1 MIVVKLTWGLGNQM
15 FQYAA
20 GRALALRHQTQLLL
34 DTRAFAKQSLREFS
48 LDRFSIQVSVATAKD
63 LHQWPSWS
71 RKPSAWLQR
80 LGISTNR
87 YKQPTFSFDPSWNA
101 VSDNTMI
108 EGYFQSEKYFSE
120 IKSILRQE
128 FLPKSMPTGA
138 NRDFEMLITSTES
151 VMIHIRRGDYVS
163 NPKALKTHGLCSIS
177 YYENALDQI
186 YSKVKDPHFFIFSD
200 DLDWVADNLHLRG
213 DVAYVS
219 GNISFPEIDLYLMSR
234 CKHFVLAN
242 SSFSWWGAWL
252 GGDEKSMRIAP
263 RPWFDKPSFEESDL
277 IPDMWIKMKKYSMIV
292 TAR

>member
-1 MIVVKLTWGLGNQM
+1 MIVVKLTGGLGNQM
-15 FQYAA
+15 FQYSA
-20 GRALALRHQTQLLL
+20 GRALAYKHHTQLLL
-34 DTRAFAKQSLREFS
+34 DVRFFEKQSLREFS
-48 LDRFSIQVSVATAKD
+48 LDRFLIQASVATAND
-63 LHQWPSWS
+63 LHPWPSWS

-87 YKQPTFSFDPSWNA
+87 YKQPTFSFDPCWDV

-108 EGYFQSEKYFSE
+108 EGYFQSEKYFSQ

-128 FLPKSMPTGA
+128 FLPRSMPSGA

-163 NPKALKTHGLCSIS
+163 NPKALKTHGLCSLS
-177 YYENALDQI
+177 YYENAMEQI

-200 DLDWVADNLHLRG
+200 DLDWVTDNLRLRG

-219 GNISFPEIDLYLMSR
+219 GNISLPEIDLYLMSR

-242 SSFSWWGAWL
+242 SSFSWWAAWL
-252 GGDEKSMRIAP
+252 GGDEKSICISP
-263 RPWFDKPSFEESDL
+263 SPWFDKPSFDESDL
-277 IPDMWIKMKKYSMIV
+277 IPTMWIKMKKYSMIN
-292 TAR
+292 